1 MANGSGNVNVKNDL
15 RLWYDRPASEWVEAL
30 AIGSGRLGAM
40 VFGGTGVERLQLNED
55 TLYADE
61 PGTRAL
67 GLDVTKQFDEVVAL
81 LRDGKYAEASDIVE
95 HKWLGREQ
103 TCYQPLGDVVLRFD
117 QNGETANY
125 VRELDISRAVGQVS
139 FARGGTA
146 FKREFFA
153 SYPDRVIALR
163 ISADKPAALGFTVE
177 LTCPHPTARTAA
189 AGRGL
194 SLTGQAPSLAL
205 RRPLEWVEQKGATW
219 KYPELWNED
228 GTRKPN
234 AAQVLYGADVGG
246 RGMSFNCRLAV
257 KLVGGRV
264 TAEGDKL
271 TVRAADEAV
280 LLISAATS
288 YNGFDKSPSREGRD
302 AAAISAAALEA
313 AGKLAWDELLARHVA
328 DYRDLFDRV
337 RIDLGKPTA
346 ASLKPTNE
354 RLAHFA
360 DGEDASLAALYFQ
373 FARYLMISGS
383 RPGTQPLNLQGIWNE
398 KVLPP
403 WASGYTT
410 NINAE
415 MNYWPVEMIGL
426 SECHEP
432 LLRMIEE
439 LAVDGRRTAR
449 DMFGRRG
456 WVAQHNTT
464 IWRGAQPVDNV
475 PQCSWWPMA
484 QGWLSRHMWEHY
496 RFGGDRRFLADK
508 AYPVMKGAALFSLD
522 WLVDDGQG
530 HLVTP
535 VSTSPENRFRYP
547 DPVNGEEKTSGVC
560 MGSAMD
566 MAILRE
572 LFGYCIAAAEV
583 LGVDEDL
590 RAELAA
596 AREKLL
602 PYRIGS
608 AGQLLEWPTEF
619 KENYP
624 QHRHVSHLY
633 GLHPGDQI
641 SRDAT
646 PELFAAARR
655 SLEIRG
661 DEATGW
667 SMGWK
672 INLWARLLD
681 GDHACRMIHKLISP
695 ERTYPNIFD
704 AHPPFQIDGN
714 FGGASGIC
722 EMLLQSHLGSES
734 GGEVIDLLPALP
746 AAWPSGSVRGLVA
759 RGGFT
764 VDMAWKNG
772 KLTAATIVSTR
783 GRPCKVR
790 HAGKA
795 IDLATTPAQTIRLDG
810 ELRKL

>member
-1 MANGSGNVNVKNDL
+1 MTSGSGSAKNDL
-15 RLWYDRPASEWVEAL
+15 RLWYDKPASEWVEAL

-40 VFGGTGVERLQLNED
+40 VFGGADVERLQLNED

-61 PGTRAL
+61 PHTRTL
-67 GLDVTKQFDEVVAL
+67 PLDVTERLDEVVAL
-81 LRDGKYAEASDIVE
+81 LRKGKHEEASNIVE
-95 HKWLGREQ
+95 RNWLGRAQ
-103 TCYQPLGDVVLRFD
+103 TCYQPVGDVVLRFD
-117 QNGETANY
+117 QDGETADY
-125 VRELDISRAVGQVS
+125 VRELDISRAVGRVNYTQ
-139 FARGGTA
+139 GHTA
-146 FKREFFA
+146 FGREFFA
-153 SYPDRVIALR
+153 SYPDQVIAIRL
-163 ISADKPAALGFTVE
+163 SAGKPGALDFTVE
-177 LTCPHPTARTAA
+177 LTSPHPTARITSSRA
-189 AGRGL
+189 GL
-194 SLTGQAPSLAL
+194 SLAGQAPGLTL
-205 RRPLEWVEQKGATW
+205 RRPLDWVEQKGATW
-219 KYPELWNED
+219 KYPELWNQD

-234 AAQVLYGADVGG
+234 AAQVLYGADVDG
-246 RGMSFNCRLAV
+246 RGMGFNCDLTV
-257 KLVGGRV
+257 KLIGGRV
-264 TAEGDKL
+264 VAEPGKL
-271 TVRAADEAV
+271 TVRGADEAV

-302 AAAISAAALEA
+302 AAAISAATLAA

-337 RIDLGKPTA
+337 EIDLGKPTS
-346 ASLKPTNE
+346 ASLRPTDE
-354 RLAHFA
+354 RIAHFA
-360 DGEDASLAALYFQ
+360 DGEDPSLAALYFQ

-383 RPGTQPLNLQGIWNE
+383 RPGTQPLNLQGIWNDQ
-398 KVLPP
+398 VLPP
-403 WASGYTT
+403 WACGYTT

-426 SECHEP
+426 GECHEP
-432 LLRMIEE
+432 LLRIIEE
-439 LAVDGRRTAR
+439 LAVNGRRTAR

-508 AYPVMKGAALFSLD
+508 AYPVMKDAALFGLD

-530 HLVTP
+530 RLVTP
-535 VSTSPENRFRYP
+535 VSTSPENRFLYL
-547 DPVNGEEKTSGVC
+547 DPASGAEKTSGVC
-560 MGSAMD
+560 MGCTMD

-572 LFGYCIAAAEV
+572 LFGYCVAAAEV
-583 LGVDEDL
+583 LGVDADL

-602 PYRIGS
+602 PPQIGS

-619 KENYP
+619 KENDP
-624 QHRHVSHLY
+624 RHRHVSHLY
-633 GLHPGDQI
+633 GLHPSDQI

-646 PELFAAARR
+646 PELFAAVRR

-681 GDHACRMIHKLISP
+681 GDHACKMIRNLISP
-695 ERTYPNIFD
+695 ERTYPNMFD

-714 FGGASGIC
+714 FGGTAGIC

-746 AAWPSGSVRGLVA
+746 SAWPNGSVRGLVA

-764 VDMAWKNG
+764 VDMAWKEG
-772 KLTAATIVSTR
+772 ELTAATIVSAR
-783 GRPCKVR
+783 GRDCKIR
-790 HAGKA
+790 CAGKT
-795 IDLATTPAQTIRLDG
+795 IDLTTTPAQTIRLDEDLG
-810 ELRKL
+810 IL